1 MVCSDYF
8 SFAGRTYFIVVDRY
22 SGWMS
27 VYKAAKDG
35 AAGFITTMKEYF
47 SAFGIARQVTSGGT
61 TVY

>member
-1 MVCSDYF
+1 MLCTD
-8 SFAGRTYFIVVDRY
+8 SFPGRICFIIVDRY
-22 SGWMS
+22 SGWLS
-27 VYKAAKDG
+27 VYKAAKDR